1 MILSKS
7 SLYLFFLFTNYKI
20 ISILSGLS
28 VFLSQTLFHFTHSFT
43 QSLLLETPSGILL
56 GGVCVRA

>member
-28 VFLSQTLFHFTHSFT
+28 LSFSQFSFHFTHSFT
-43 QSLLLETPSGILL
+43 QSPLLETPPGILL